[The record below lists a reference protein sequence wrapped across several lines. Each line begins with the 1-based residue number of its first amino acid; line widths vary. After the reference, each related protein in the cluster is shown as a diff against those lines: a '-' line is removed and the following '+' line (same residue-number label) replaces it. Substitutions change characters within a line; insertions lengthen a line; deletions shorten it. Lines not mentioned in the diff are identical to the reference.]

1 MFWIFLYCFV
11 SFHALTKQFV
21 FNKIF
26 NLLYKR
32 SSLFI
37 LHMKQSL
44 WSQVQAKD
52 TKLQPPSSTCLDRYL
67 AVTEGRLTKLFIG
80 GSGLILR
87 PAQPPFRCHKPLE
100 GRMPSQRLRPALP
113 MIRLLWSM
121 LDTRP
126 TVTMQVSSTCVSVTK
141 WHQLKK
147 KCIFGVFQQVLMWK
161 TLPGPAASMGAELLL
176 FHWLYAAKRHWCL
189 KTNWAKSIM
198 FRNTSAE
205 LITDELSST
214 KMALFTST
222 LWFHVHQSFKKL
234 HMLVWLP
241 AARMY
246 SDPFPGWSSKLFTS
260 VPTGRAPSGYASPS
274 LAETAKST
282 AIMSYHILLN
292 G

>member
-1 MFWIFLYCFV
+1 MGYSACCFTIDVNMFWIFLYCFV

-37 LHMKQSL
+37 LHMKHSL
-44 WSQVQAKD
+44 SDHKYKRK
-52 TKLQPPSSTCLDRYL
+52 TLNSNTPSSTCLDRYL

-126 TVTMQVSSTCVSVTK
+126 TVTMQVSSTCVSVTR
-141 WHQLKK
+141 WHQLKN
-147 KCIFGVFQQVLMWK
+147 IYVYLEFF
-161 TLPGPAASMGAELLL
+161 
-176 FHWLYAAKRHWCL
+176 
-189 KTNWAKSIM
+189 NKS
-198 FRNTSAE
+198 
-205 LITDELSST
+205 
-214 KMALFTST
+214 
-222 LWFHVHQSFKKL
+222 
-234 HMLVWLP
+234 
-241 AARMY
+241 
-246 SDPFPGWSSKLFTS
+246 
-260 VPTGRAPSGYASPS
+260 
-274 LAETAKST
+274 
-282 AIMSYHILLN
+282 
-292 G
+292 

>member
-32 SSLFI
+32 SPLFI

-52 TKLQPPSSTCLDRYL
+52 TKLQPHSSTCLDRYL

-126 TVTMQVSSTCVSVTK
+126 TVTMQVSSTCVSVTR

-147 KCIFGVFQQVLMWK
+147 IWSWSFSTSLNVKDITWTCRFDGSWTIAVPLTLRSK
-161 TLPGPAASMGAELLL
+161 TPLVPENQLS
-176 FHWLYAAKRHWCL
+176 KRH
-189 KTNWAKSIM
+189 
-198 FRNTSAE
+198 
-205 LITDELSST
+205 
-214 KMALFTST
+214 
-222 LWFHVHQSFKKL
+222 
-234 HMLVWLP
+234 
-241 AARMY
+241 
-246 SDPFPGWSSKLFTS
+246 
-260 VPTGRAPSGYASPS
+260 YA
-274 LAETAKST
+274 
-282 AIMSYHILLN
+282 
-292 G
+292 